1 MRLIALMTLIMMIGL
16 AYAEKPEWAGKGK
29 PTDEQKAAHR
39 AAMEAKS
46 DEMDDDAG
54 EIRGQ
59 AEKKMKTAKTER
71 EAKAV
76 KLKNSSESG
85 REAAMV
91 KQREM
96 KAEQVRKSADK
107 GSDKGQAQRQE
118 RSRAWWKFWGD

>member
-1 MRLIALMTLIMMIGL
+1 MRLIALMTLIMMSGL
-16 AYAEKPEWAGKGK
+16 AYAEKPEWVGKGK

-46 DEMDDDAG
+46 DEMDEDAG

-59 AEKKMKTAKTER
+59 AEKKMKA
-71 EAKAV
+71 A
-76 KLKNSSESG
+76 KLKNSGESG
-85 REAAMV
+85 QEAAMA

-107 GSDKGQAQRQE
+107 GSEKGQAQRQE
-118 RSRAWWKFWGD
+118 KSRAWWKFWGDQ